1 MTGKKEMGDGD
12 IRRDFPG
19 GWPQDSLNAF
29 DPLQRSS
36 KQKQYFDFT
45 QKLLQWRK
53 SATSIHKGKTL
64 HFVPQED
71 VYVYF
76 RTLKDEAVM
85 VIVNNGTQDK
95 SLKLSR
101 FEEGLKGVE
110 SGVEIIS
117 NQMIDF
123 DKTLLIPSETCFIIE
138 LNNKNE

>member
-1 MTGKKEMGDGD
+1 
-12 IRRDFPG
+12 
-19 GWPQDSLNAF
+19 
-29 DPLQRSS
+29 
-36 KQKQYFDFT
+36 
-45 QKLLQWRK
+45 
-53 SATSIHKGKTL
+53 
-64 HFVPQED
+64 
-71 VYVYF
+71 
-76 RTLKDEAVM
+76 M